1 MSQEECKNPSMSG
14 KETNIKDI
22 LREKREFGFV
32 VEQTVNK
39 WTPRTDIEKSINN
52 FFDEMKDTISRRCHI
67 KKDSIQ
73 TDTHYDGRRK
83 VLQGL
88 CFVPKEISE
97 SVIDQLYYTGKAVW
111 RSQPS
116 EPYDFFLV

>member
-1 MSQEECKNPSMSG
+1 
-14 KETNIKDI
+14 
-22 LREKREFGFV
+22 
-32 VEQTVNK
+32 
-39 WTPRTDIEKSINN
+39 
-52 FFDEMKDTISRRCHI
+52 
-67 KKDSIQ
+67 
-73 TDTHYDGRRK
+73 

>member
-1 MSQEECKNPSMSG
+1 M
-14 KETNIKDI
+14 T
-22 LREKREFGFV
+22 EKREFGFV
-32 VEQTVNK
+32 VEQTESK
-39 WTPRTDIEKSINN
+39 WTQRTEIEKSINN

-88 CFVPKEISE
+88 CFVTKEISE